1 MWIDLD
7 HENLQ
12 YSGRIDVSN
21 PKRPEFIFPASS
33 LSFSFKGT
41 GAAVVICNHGAYW
54 DNYLGILI
62 DGKQEKALLPK
73 TGSVRIV
80 LAENLL
86 EEEHQIMIFK
96 RQDSCH
102 EFAVEG
108 LELFDGGELLPMQEK
123 PYRKIEVYG
132 DSVSAGEVSE
142 AVAYVGKEDPE
153 HNGEYS
159 NSWYSY
165 SWMTARKLNAQL
177 HDIAQGG
184 IALLNGTGWFAA
196 PEFVGMEDVWD
207 KVHYNPEL
215 GGATT
220 WDFGNYVP
228 HVVIVA
234 IGQNDNHPRDYMKED
249 PDGEQAQRWRK
260 AYKAWIQEIRHR
272 YPRAVILLT
281 TTILEHD
288 VSWDQSIEQVC
299 RELDDE
305 KIIHFLYSN
314 NSAGTPGH
322 IRIPEAEQMAE
333 ELSRFI
339 EEMPK
344 NIWE

>member
-12 YSGRIDVSN
+12 YSGRIDVFN

-54 DNYLGILI
+54 DNYLGILV

-73 TGSVRIV
+73 TGSLRIV
-80 LAENLL
+80 LAENLP

-165 SWMTARKLNAQL
+165 SWMTARKLNAQF

-215 GGATT
+215 GEATT

-234 IGQNDNHPRDYMKED
+234 IGQNDNHPRDYMKEE

-260 AYKAWIQEIRHR
+260 AYKAWVQEIRHR

-299 RELDDE
+299 QELDDG

-314 NSAGTPGH
+314 NGAGTPGH

-339 EEMPK
+339 EEMPE